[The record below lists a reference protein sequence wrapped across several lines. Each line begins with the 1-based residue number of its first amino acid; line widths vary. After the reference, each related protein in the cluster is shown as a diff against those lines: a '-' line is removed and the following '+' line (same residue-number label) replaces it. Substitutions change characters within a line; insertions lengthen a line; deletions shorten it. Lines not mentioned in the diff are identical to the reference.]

1 MVERRG
7 ARRRNENPRAP
18 RAPNLEHKLIPEI
31 YRRVSIKS
39 PVPHRLGGSRRDAAR
54 FRGMARPDR
63 KAGRTTRPLITV
75 SSVTVSRSREKSAGS
90 REDAD
95 DGFPGYQSGPQRGI
109 SISLVYISRARH
121 RPRGSS
127 WLVIMEGERERERYP
142 RGGHTW
148 HPPATA
154 SATWVGK

>member
-1 MVERRG
+1 VERRD
-7 ARRRNENPRAP
+7 ENRSAP
-18 RAPNLEHKLIPEI
+18 REPNLEHKLIPEI

-39 PVPHRLGGSRRDAAR
+39 PVPLRAWRVA
-54 FRGMARPDR
+54 
-63 KAGRTTRPLITV
+63 AGRGSFSWYGPAGSQGRTND
-75 SSVTVSRSREKSAGS
+75 SSVNHRIIRHGVSRSREKSAGS

-127 WLVIMEGERERERYP
+127 RLVIMEREGERERERE
-142 RGGHTW
+142 REISSWRSHLA
-148 HPPATA
+148 PPGYGLGY
-154 SATWVGK
+154 VGR